1 MVRSILLFQ
10 MSIQYDVAH
19 NRMKWKTI
27 KIKWKFEKRR
37 EKKNATETKHIE
49 LKLKNASGWMSIHF
63 GCILWHIDIS
73 VAVILASYALVYLCT
88 EACANSSLTFAYG
101 PDLSLFMCVSIF
113 QISNIT
119 A

>member
-1 MVRSILLFQ
+1 MKNNKNQ
-10 MSIQYDVAH
+10 MEI
-19 NRMKWKTI
+19 RKKE
-27 KIKWKFEKRR
+27 EKR
-37 EKKNATETKHIE
+37 NATETKHIE